1 MNEDS
6 QRDFSASLTVIY
18 FGIGF
23 TLAAALTAVGLSFVR
38 PLVMDG
44 PSWVRVVAM
53 LGPLLVGIPFGTRV
67 ARAGKRENLRLFAA
81 IKRALRP

>member
-6 QRDFSASLTVIY
+6 QPDFSASLTVIY

-23 TLAAALTAVGLSFVR
+23 TLAAALTAVILSFVR
-38 PLVMDG
+38 PLIMDG
-44 PSWVRVVAM
+44 PSWARFVAM
-53 LGPLLVGIPFGTRV
+53 LAPLLVGIPFGARV
-67 ARAGKRENLRLFAA
+67 ARAGKRENLRLLDA